1 MSSSLRSS
9 RRALLSKL
17 ARPLPRIHT
26 SSPPRPGPP
35 CQRRPI
41 FPTGNASQ
49 RRTIAS
55 FTPPHQAQAISTI
68 QSVIDTGSDEFKE
81 NQQAMDEAMARL
93 AELSRRVQQGG
104 PPKAREKHLARKK
117 MLPRDRV
124 TALVDPGTTFMELS
138 PLAGH
143 ELYPEADVPAGGIIT
158 GVGVVEGVTCVIVAN
173 DSTVKGGTYYP
184 ITVKK
189 HLRAQ
194 AVAQENNLPCIYLV
208 DSGGANLPHQSDVFP
223 DRDHF
228 GRIFYN
234 QARMSGAGIPQISV
248 VMGPCTAGGAYVPAM
263 SDESIIVQ
271 EQGHIFLAG
280 PPLVKAA
287 TGESVSAE
295 DLGGGKMHS
304 SVSGVTDYLAVD
316 DAHAIVLARR
326 CVSNLNWPKGTGATT
341 TTTTAS
347 EPRSEFAEP
356 LYPPSELLGIASTNL
371 RKPLPIHEVI
381 ARIVDGSAF
390 SEFKRDYGTTLV
402 TGFAHI
408 YGQKVGIVA
417 NNGILFSSS
426 ALKGAHFIE
435 LCSQRGI
442 PLVFLQNISGFMV
455 GTDAEREGIAKNGA
469 KLVTAVACADVPK
482 FTVVVGGSY
491 GAGNYGMCG
500 RAYSPRFL
508 WMWPNARIGVMGGEQ
523 LAAVMETV
531 GKKVDVG
538 LKDRIEKESDAVYSS
553 ARLWDDGVIPPQ
565 HTRRYLGLGLRAAMS
580 GRNEV
585 KPGGTKF
592 GVFRM

>member
-1 MSSSLRSS
+1 MSLSRSYRDGLLLARQFGHQCRRRPPHLRP
-9 RRALLSKL
+9 
-17 ARPLPRIHT
+17 ARPLDGA
-26 SSPPRPGPP
+26 SCRP
-35 CQRRPI
+35 QQQH
-41 FPTGNASQ
+41 Q
-49 RRTIAS
+49 RRTVAT
-55 FTPPHQAQAISTI
+55 FTAPHHADAL
-68 QSVIDTGSDEFKE
+68 SVIHSSVDASSDSFRENSQQTG
-81 NQQAMDEAMARL
+81 EAMARL
-93 AELSRRVQQGG
+93 AELTRRAHAGG
-104 PPKAREKHLARKK
+104 SAKAREKHLSRGK

-124 TALVDPGTTFMELS
+124 TALIDPGTTFLELS

-143 ELYPEADVPAGGIIT
+143 ELYPEAEVPAAGIIT
-158 GVGVVEGVTCVIVAN
+158 GVGVVEGVTCMIVAN

-208 DSGGANLPHQSDVFP
+208 DSGGANLPHQADVFP

-228 GRIFYN
+228 GRIFFN
-234 QARMSGAGIPQISV
+234 QARMSAAGIPQISV

-263 SDESIIVQ
+263 SDESIIV
-271 EQGHIFLAG
+271 ENQGHIFLAG

-287 TGESVSAE
+287 TGEVVSPE
-295 DLGGGKMHS
+295 DLGGGKMHT
-304 SVSGVTDYLAVD
+304 SVSGVADYLAVD

-326 CVSNLNWPKGTGATT
+326 CVSNLNWPRATGQ
-341 TTTTAS
+341 TAPPQS
-347 EPRSEFAEP
+347 YAEP
-356 LYPPSELLGIASTNL
+356 LYSPDELLGIASPNL

-390 SEFKRDYGTTLV
+390 AEFKRDYGTTLV
-402 TGFAHI
+402 TGFASI
-408 YGQKVGIVA
+408 YGQPVGIVA

-435 LCSQRGI
+435 LCAQRGV

-455 GTDAEREGIAKNGA
+455 GADAEREGIAKNGA

-482 FTVVVGGSY
+482 LTVVVGGSY

-508 WMWPNARIGVMGGEQ
+508 WMWPTARIGVMGGEQ

-531 GKKVDVG
+531 GQKADPE
-538 LKDRIEKESDAVYSS
+538 LRARIERESDAVYSS

-565 HTRRYLGLGLRAAMS
+565 HTRRYLGLGLRAAMT

-585 KPGGTKF
+585 ARGKTRF